1 MYLKGKTQ
9 LEPDWVTQVLGTLE
23 RGTLESSL
31 KPDPDPARTRRAEA
45 TKPFITDDFW
55 SCHCVEMMTAN

>member
-1 MYLKGKTQ
+1 V
-9 LEPDWVTQVLGTLE
+9 PDWVTQVLGTLE

-55 SCHCVEMMTAN
+55 SCHCVEMMIAN

>member
-9 LEPDWVTQVLGTLE
+9 LVPDWVTQVLGTLE
-23 RGTLESSL
+23 RGTRESSL

-45 TKPFITDDFW
+45 TKLFITGDFW
-55 SCHCVEMMTAN
+55 SCHCVEMLAN